1 MLEDKGEVKKKG
13 NVKYNVLIVPDTG
26 TETVKQFSVNMQMIK
41 TFVAGIALL
50 MIAALLYCVI
60 LTRELN
66 GSKNEILVLEVQVS
80 DLTRQNEWL
89 ITQKAEQK
97 EELTKVSAELKDRV
111 EQEKEREEEIA
122 QSFIPSG
129 FPLTGKASYSED
141 DKELEGNP
149 VTWFEAEQGTY
160 VIAAA
165 KGTVSSIAGSDS
177 SGYIVMVDHGNGY
190 FTVYRNSAKPEVK
203 EGDSVTTETE
213 LFKIGQWNGK
223 LGYQIIRNETY
234 IDPLELMEIS
244 G

>member
-1 MLEDKGEVKKKG
+1 MEDKGEVKEKR

-26 TETVKQFSVNMQMIK
+26 TETVRQFSVNVQVIK

-66 GSKNEILVLEVQVS
+66 ESKNNILVLEVQVS

-97 EELTKVSAELKDRV
+97 EELTKVSAALDDKV
-111 EQEKEREEEIA
+111 AQEKKRDEEIA
-122 QSFIPSG
+122 KSFIPSG
-129 FPLTGKASYSED
+129 FPLTGKASYNESE
-141 DKELEGNP
+141 KELEGNP
-149 VTWFEAEQGTY
+149 VTWFEAEQGTS
-160 VIAAA
+160 VIATA
-165 KGTVSSIAGSDS
+165 KGTVSSIAGSDTT
-177 SGYIVMVDHGNGY
+177 GYIVMVDHGNGY

-203 EGDSVTTETE
+203 EGDDVTTDTE
-213 LFKIGQWNGK
+213 LFKIEQWNGK
-223 LGYQIIRNETY
+223 LGYQIIENESY
-234 IDPLELMEIS
+234 IDPLSLMEIN